1 MKTSYRTCVLQ
12 SFKDAIF
19 YRATCSCQSEKCPIT
34 LELEIDRTFGDITLK
49 MWKKLACCTW
59 WGTDGWFIEKWKRI
73 LWATRLLL
81 TGYIEVEQ
89 AFIFD
94 SEEHIDGFIQALT
107 EGKERL
113 KEGMKD
119 AT

>member
-1 MKTSYRTCVLQ
+1 MKTSYRTCVLHN
-12 SFKDAIF
+12 FKDAVVYKAECACGSDEDALI
-19 YRATCSCQSEKCPIT
+19 
-34 LELEIDRTFGDITLK
+34 LELEVDGGLMYLTMYKD
-49 MWKKLACCTW
+49 LACCSYW
-59 WGTDGWFIEKWKRI
+59 DCDNWFAEKWKRI
-73 LWATRLLL
+73 KIATRMLF
-81 TGYIEVEQ
+81 TGYIEVQEC
-89 AFIFD
+89 FIFD